1 MHSERSD
8 LASELT
14 LFYSAKPQRRTG
26 AVKHEI
32 FFLRFPLKDTSHETV
47 RGGFRVVGAKFQRK
61 VTSKKNDRFCDMCCK
76 KINEYRFL

>member
-14 LFYSAKPQRRTG
+14 LFYSAKPQRRSG

-47 RGGFRVVGAKFQRK
+47 RDGIVLALWVPSFSEK
-61 VTSKKNDRFCDMCCK
+61 
-76 KINEYRFL
+76 